1 MFCVPLPISTREVCQ
16 MEKME
21 WDELSAAADAGMQ
34 GQGKEAE

>member
-16 MEKME
+16 MEKM
-21 WDELSAAADAGMQ
+21 DGMSAAADAGMQ